1 MFRLSNL
8 IKTTLEESPSRT
20 LNGSII
26 IWNMTNRCNLLC
38 HHCYSKADANEK
50 ETLSFE
56 QIKQT
61 IPKLKKAGINFVIF
75 SGGEPLL
82 RKDIFDIAQLMKA
95 HDIMTYLSTNGLYIT
110 PKNVQ
115 HIIDTFNYIGI
126 SIDGIKEVHDFF
138 RAQIGSYEKALQAI
152 KLIQTYGGNAGIR
165 FTLTKETQSS
175 FYAMFDL
182 VEKLN
187 VNKFYISHL
196 VYSGRGEENLNID
209 ISKERRREYVE
220 FIIQKAFEYYKQG
233 KNIDLVT
240 GNMEM
245 DAIMLLKYFEQHYPE
260 HTKTLYKKLTQWG
273 GNSAGNRLGNMD
285 WLGNVKPDPFFPFAV
300 GNYLENDF
308 ETIWKNAQQP
318 LLKRLRE
325 YPRQIEGRCNDCN
338 YLEICNGG
346 SRSRAFAIS
355 GDLWREDPSCYL
367 SESEIRRRDNE
378 TI

>member
-50 ETLSFE
+50 ETLHFE

-82 RKDIFDIAQLMKA
+82 RKDIFDIAQFMKE
-95 HDIMTYLSTNGLYIT
+95 HDIITYLSTNGLYIT

-115 HIIDTFNYIGI
+115 QIIDTFNYIGI

-138 RAQIGSYEKALQAI
+138 RAQIGSYEKAIQAI

-196 VYSGRGEENLNID
+196 VYSGRGEENLNMD
-209 ISKERRREYVE
+209 IS
-220 FIIQKAFEYYKQG
+220 I
-233 KNIDLVT
+233 T
-240 GNMEM
+240 
-245 DAIMLLKYFEQHYPE
+245 
-260 HTKTLYKKLTQWG
+260 
-273 GNSAGNRLGNMD
+273 
-285 WLGNVKPDPFFPFAV
+285 
-300 GNYLENDF
+300 
-308 ETIWKNAQQP
+308 
-318 LLKRLRE
+318 
-325 YPRQIEGRCNDCN
+325 
-338 YLEICNGG
+338 
-346 SRSRAFAIS
+346 
-355 GDLWREDPSCYL
+355 
-367 SESEIRRRDNE
+367 
-378 TI
+378 